1 MDNKKLK
8 ELEAN
13 LWEAADDLR
22 ANSNLTSN
30 EYCMPVLGLIF
41 LRYAES
47 RYEMA
52 EKEILKELMNLSRTM
67 SEEAQ
72 RYVRENFDNDEQLA
86 LYDLL
91 FSDELSK
98 QDIKEVKQMVRE
110 LYKKVTQM
118 IAEYDHWKEK
128 ETTCAAIKSAIG
140 DTILEVAPDVI
151 YDKQERYQRL
161 IYQYFYNNYQA
172 V

>member
-1 MDNKKLK
+1 MCLTNPARVDYYKRYNEIIDAYNKEQDRAEIEKLF
-8 ELEAN
+8 N
-13 LWEAADDLR
+13 
-22 ANSNLTSN
+22 
-30 EYCMPVLGLIF
+30 
-41 LRYAES
+41 
-47 RYEMA
+47 
-52 EKEILKELMNLSRTM
+52 ELMNLSRTM

-128 ETTCAAIKSAIG
+128 ETTCAAIKSVIG
-140 DTILEVAPDVI
+140 DTILEAAPDVI
-151 YDKQERYQRL
+151 YDKQARYQRL
-161 IYQYFYNNYQA
+161 IYQYFYNNYQ
-172 V
+172 

>member
-1 MDNKKLK
+1 
-8 ELEAN
+8 
-13 LWEAADDLR
+13 
-22 ANSNLTSN
+22 
-30 EYCMPVLGLIF
+30 
-41 LRYAES
+41 
-47 RYEMA
+47 
-52 EKEILKELMNLSRTM
+52 MNLSRTM

-128 ETTCAAIKSAIG
+128 ETTCAAIKSVIG
-140 DTILEVAPDVI
+140 DTILEAAPDVI